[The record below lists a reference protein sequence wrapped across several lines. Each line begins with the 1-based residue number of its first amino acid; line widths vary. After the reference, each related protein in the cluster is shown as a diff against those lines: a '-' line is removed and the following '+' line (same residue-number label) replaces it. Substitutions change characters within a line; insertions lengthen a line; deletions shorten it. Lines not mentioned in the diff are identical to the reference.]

1 MKPRA
6 ACLPCPLLSRPPLP
20 CSFSME
26 VKLDV
31 WKVPGTAWSKQ
42 SATPERPFMQNTA
55 NVENLLGHAATSRW
69 SVSLPHAPWILQSG
83 VPSTLLGNR
92 RGAASSSSSLVSA
105 RWLEVVECH
114 VLTSRTLLRCPLVET
129 DGKLMRS
136 M

>member
-69 SVSLPHAPWILQSG
+69 SVSLPLAQAHMPLGYCSLDCPPPSLATDEGLHRPPPHLSVLGGWRWWNAMCSRAGRCLGAP
-83 VPSTLLGNR
+83 
-92 RGAASSSSSLVSA
+92 
-105 RWLEVVECH
+105 
-114 VLTSRTLLRCPLVET
+114 
-129 DGKLMRS
+129 
-136 M
+136 